1 MAFDPKEFIKSYKQ
15 KSSGGFDPDEFI
27 NKYKQQSGN
36 FAVQQLGKT
45 DTGNS
50 SGLYNLA
57 VKSGYQK
64 EADRILSQKGEDSK
78 KIFGGG
84 FISDVFDV
92 LNTLDYGVVG
102 MLKGKSFSEGV
113 KNRESFTKQ
122 DSLGK
127 YGLVGTIGGTILD
140 IAVDPLTYV
149 SPLTIAKK
157 IPALNKGITA
167 VSKAAESSKV
177 GKFLGEKFTFL
188 FGAPEYKDMYNK
200 WVRNSVV
207 GDMNIV
213 KLLQGIIDLPAEKT
227 AKLLTKDATG
237 RMIRKPLE
245 ELSKELT
252 EDELFK
258 VAKSYSIL
266 DDLGKQAVELGLLD
280 KGTWEKNVGAYLKST
295 YEKYEKKEGT
305 GLFGSIANK
314 IKGIKSRKD
323 LTPEQM
329 AELGQIKNPAYLLFK
344 SMIDLNHDIETAKL
358 FKATAET
365 FGSDIAKE
373 GFEKMPSTLSYSFTT
388 SAKIG
393 IKNQIKNINDT
404 IKPALKE
411 LKGTFKADKKILS
424 EIYNLEKELDKL
436 GGMRKEEL
444 YKFFNAGQATSKVS
458 TIARQIGTI
467 PDNLVSVAEKIKNYD
482 SYEKFFDS
490 RVGIEVEKLFEEGV
504 LERSGFKS
512 IKDFYESAIGKYVPE
527 TSKVVE
533 GVAEGD
539 VNKLIS
545 IQKQIE
551 KLTPK
556 LKNLKEI
563 DKRSIN
569 DSFRYLEDIISKGN
583 IKKED
588 LIDEIGALKMSDL
601 AGKYVPKPIWNYLN
615 DIQVAKTD
623 SEKLLSKVVGEFKFN
638 KVVLNP
644 ATHARNTISNMILNW
659 WKLGVNPITNAGD
672 YAEAAA
678 EIAKG
683 SGKWLDE
690 AKTVGYGLDSF
701 ATNELRDS
709 LLNGEVKGLGK
720 AVKKTRD
727 WLGNIYQGEE
737 NFAKLTAFINQR
749 KKGLN
754 IEDAWKAAE
763 SATFNYAQVTPF
775 VRKLRQSIW
784 GFPFITFTIK
794 STPVV
799 AETMLKNPARVS
811 AIGKIKN
818 SIENLADIKETEKER
833 ANEPAW
839 IRNGFYIKLPM
850 KDENGRSAYFD
861 LTYIIPFGDL
871 VSGQFLEGQISRETG
886 IEEGVG
892 QSALR
897 KNPTINFIREIA
909 RNEDFYGDKIWQDSD
924 SQEQQLGDLFR
935 HLTKTYTPPLVA
947 DQLPG
952 GWVQQGD
959 AKGTRRQKGFSE
971 VLTPE
976 QEATQKRTLM
986 EEMLKQVGMKIQPIN
1001 TDIQETY
1008 MEWEKKKA
1016 LSTLL
1021 KEKGILDEFNKTYI
1035 PKD

>member
-45 DTGNS
+45 DTGSS

-127 YGLVGTIGGTILD
+127 YGLAGTIGGTILD

-207 GDMNIV
+207 GDMNIG

-266 DDLGKQAVELGLLD
+266 DDLGKQAVDLGLLE
-280 KGTWEKNVGAYLKST
+280 KGTWEKNVGEYIKSA

-305 GLFGSIANK
+305 GLFGTIANK

-344 SMIDLNHDIETAKL
+344 SMIDLNHDVETAKL

-373 GFEKMPSTLSYSFTT
+373 GFEKMPSTLT
-388 SAKIG
+388 
-393 IKNQIKNINDT
+393 
-404 IKPALKE
+404 
-411 LKGTFKADKKILS
+411 
-424 EIYNLEKELDKL
+424 
-436 GGMRKEEL
+436 R
-444 YKFFNAGQATSKVS
+444 
-458 TIARQIGTI
+458 
-467 PDNLVSVAEKIKNYD
+467 
-482 SYEKFFDS
+482 
-490 RVGIEVEKLFEEGV
+490 
-504 LERSGFKS
+504 
-512 IKDFYESAIGKYVPE
+512 
-527 TSKVVE
+527 
-533 GVAEGD
+533 
-539 VNKLIS
+539 
-545 IQKQIE
+545 
-551 KLTPK
+551 
-556 LKNLKEI
+556 
-563 DKRSIN
+563 
-569 DSFRYLEDIISKGN
+569 
-583 IKKED
+583 
-588 LIDEIGALKMSDL
+588 GAL

-638 KVVLNP
+638 KVILNP
-644 ATHARNTISNMILNW
+644 ATHARNMISNMILNW
-659 WKLGVNPITNAGD
+659 WKLGVNPITNADD

-678 EIAKG
+678 EIARN

-690 AKTVGYGLDSF
+690 ARTVGYGLDSF
-701 ATNELRDS
+701 AANELRDS
-709 LLNGEVKGLGK
+709 LLNGDVNGLGK
-720 AVKKTRD
+720 MVKDVRTK
-727 WLGNIYQGEE
+727 LGDFYQGEE
-737 NFAKLTAFINQR
+737 NFAKLAAFINQR

-784 GFPFITFTIK
+784 GFPFITFTVK
-794 STPVV
+794 ATPVV

-850 KDENGRSAYFD
+850 KDEKGRSAYFD

-871 VSGQFLEGQISRETG
+871 ISGQFLEGQIDRNTG
-886 IEEGVG
+886 IEEGFG
-892 QSALR
+892 KNLLN
-897 KNPTINFIREIA
+897 KNPTINFISEIA
-909 RNEDFYGDKIWQDSD
+909 RNQDFYGDKIWQDSD
-924 SQEQQLGDLFR
+924 SMEKQMGDLFR
-935 HLTKTYTPPLVA
+935 HLTKTYTPPVVA